1 MNSYEELT
9 KYVGRLYDAAYRKTC
24 DALQAEELTQETLLA
39 AVQTLS
45 RGFVPDRLWS
55 WLLTVL
61 SNKHNDRLREKY
73 NCSYIYI
80 EDYPLELA
88 DERRRCWKRRTR
100 NGWSLSAANWDGWH
114 GCTER

>member
-55 WLLTVL
+55 
-61 SNKHNDRLREKY
+61 
-73 NCSYIYI
+73 
-80 EDYPLELA
+80 
-88 DERRRCWKRRTR
+88 
-100 NGWSLSAANWDGWH
+100 
-114 GCTER
+114 

>member
-73 NCSYIYI
+73 NRSYIYI
-80 EDYPLELA
+80 ADYPLELA
-88 DERRRCWKRRTR
+88 DESAEMLETEDAERLELIRRELVR
-100 NGWSLSAANWDGWH
+100 LA
-114 GCTER
+114 